1 MVLVPSQ
8 TSYGVSDWSKLFIYI
23 FAMFLHSK
31 SKSLR
36 RIFSAITDPLG
47 IVVYSD
53 LPDGACFNR
62 TLATRDSARSCPTT
76 SSSSKVNVTAKT
88 LQNKPKNMASR
99 PRLNRPTTLRPSR
112 PSPAET
118 LIYETV
124 DKPAQVGIFFPKN
137 LRNFREM
144 EGIFH
149 VKRNRSLKTFPNRPP
164 KICIQSKTKVKSAAL
179 QPFSLPKVFNPILL

>member
-1 MVLVPSQ
+1 MITKSDQKSPIWLPKMVQMATKKHL
-8 TSYGVSDWSKLFIYI
+8 
-23 FAMFLHSK
+23 K
-31 SKSLR
+31 SMLKIS
-36 RIFSAITDPLG
+36 
-47 IVVYSD
+47 
-53 LPDGACFNR
+53 
-62 TLATRDSARSCPTT
+62 
-76 SSSSKVNVTAKT
+76 